1 MTILKVGT
9 DCSGIEAPI
18 MALQKLKIKHKHLF
32 SSEIDENCRKV
43 IRQNYHPSII
53 YDDITT
59 RDHNKLPSLDIYV
72 AGFPCQ
78 AFSGLRHDA
87 QGFNDP
93 RGTIFFECLETIR
106 LTHPKFF
113 ILENVRGLL
122 SHDDGN
128 TFKTI
133 MKSLKNLKKYNIYSK
148 GLNTQDYGLPQNR
161 PRVYIIGIDKKII
174 GTKNFKFPEPFPLKI
189 KVSDIMDKSLKV
201 TENLTPNMI
210 NVIKNR
216 VSRKN
221 GNMRDN
227 YIVNANGSING
238 FGSAMKEVS
247 PCLLANAFNFYS
259 TKYKRV
265 LTSREHLRLQGFP
278 DSFIPL
284 DDEKI
289 TKKQAGNSMSVNVL
303 MLLLKSFYNLIPKNT
318 HQPVSIQKLKSAPR
332 KRIER

>member
-1 MTILKVGT
+1 MTTLKVGT

-18 MALQKLKIKHKHLF
+18 MALQQLKIKHKHLF

-43 IRQNYHPSII
+43 IRLNYCPSII

-59 RDHNKLPSLDIYV
+59 RDHNQLPSLDMYV

-78 AFSGLRHDA
+78 SFSGLRHDA

-106 LTHPKFF
+106 YTQPKCFL
-113 ILENVRGLL
+113 LENVRGLI
-122 SHDDGN
+122 SHDDGK

-133 MKSLKNLKKYNIYSK
+133 LKSLKNLKKYNIYSK
-148 GLNTQDYGLPQNR
+148 VLNTQDYGLPQNR
-161 PRVYIIGIDKKII
+161 PRVYIIGIDKKIA
-174 GTKNFKFPEPFPLKI
+174 GSKHFKFPDPFPLKK
-189 KVSDIMDKSLKV
+189 KVSDLMDKSLKIK
-201 TENLTPNMI
+201 ENLTPNMI
-210 NVIKNR
+210 NVIRNR

-221 GNMRDN
+221 GNTREN
-227 YIVNANGSING
+227 YIVNANGSVNG
-238 FGSAMKEVS
+238 FGSAMKEIS

-259 TKYKRV
+259 TKYKRF
-265 LTSREHLRLQGFP
+265 LTSREYLRLQGFP
-278 DSFIPL
+278 DSFISL

-303 MLLLKSFYNLIPKNT
+303 MLLLGSLNNLLQKTTPSSS
-318 HQPVSIQKLKSAPR
+318 PKLKYTVP
-332 KRIER
+332 ERGRRR